1 MSSSQGG
8 FGDDGPPPPPPPR
21 EEPQQQLPSV
31 PTRRSTRSSAAA
43 AAAPAG
49 GNEGGTTV
57 AGGGGVARDPAA
69 PAAMAPPAAAA
80 PAAARRPIVGG
91 AGAEDDGDGVDF
103 FAEVEAMDASSD
115 DDEED
120 FADMH
125 DNDHDD
131 DDEDSSD
138 DEHGDMMEMALMAAA
153 AQTDR
158 IRRRATEDALGRRGG
173 GVERAAAAAAGG
185 GPAAS
190 GAVTAAASAPPTRT
204 RPTGT
209 RTSAGAGGTSS
220 SGGGSTA
227 AAPSPPAAASSRG
240 SATRGAGIDGTAT
253 ATGPSAAGSGAGT
266 GGTATTGTGA
276 DAPPRRSL
284 RSGRDASSITG
295 GGTGTVTSLP
305 NPHATSRALAARRNA
320 ALADAANLGPPT
332 GLRNDEGAPTYYPP
346 LPGST
351 GRAVEIRGGFAADL
365 RMALA
370 GDRGGGGGGG
380 IGAAPVPI
388 GFAGYPGALGGGAR
402 YRLGAGNER
411 RGAAAGGGG
420 GRSTLAGDDVD
431 QAALLTACVRRF
443 GSNFFPDPLMPYCG
457 RRMGR
462 HAVPNHSGTCSPYAS
477 SSRGVCTVCSSCA
490 RLHDSLRLARLRY
503 MFGGAPDIFV
513 PSDVDFKSS
522 AATSGTS
529 STDVAE
535 PSRYVVGDSAL
546 IAALRCNSGL
556 IPPTVSLLTRELG
569 LQPRPHPRQ
578 VAHVARLLGLPEKLA
593 RVALRRKACDSTLA
607 IGWVCGFS
615 GSGRPSS
622 ADAGKS
628 PLDLCY
634 EEAMAEDKCLSGAPG
649 SSPAQ
654 NVAEEPLA
662 LLSSLCTEVK
672 VSSESPAVAA
682 CSRTRST
689 SERKARLKST
699 GDDDGMDIGED
710 VECCLAD
717 EPTILDGHVLIPA
730 KHYLS
735 TGLETNKPEKPLTSS
750 QRNDLQAALD
760 ANVHVN
766 DVNSTLMKG
775 LGDIIAE
782 SKETNSGTEIGD
794 SLAFDVNKLSAVTQ
808 HKLYR
813 YVMENVGAKCP
824 MCTLPIPS
832 VHAGQRRCVQCQ
844 MCEGC
849 IRFCR
854 HKRFTKYA
862 VEEPTRRTRDE
873 EPTRRTRVEVPTRRR
888 RVEVPTR
895 RTRVEGR
902 TRRTRVE
909 EPRQGPARTRR
920 VARESIGAGVQQQ
933 ETLGAVEEGGAPAFP
948 SAAAAAAS
956 AVVPKQDHD
965 DYNSEEDG
973 DYDPKRDDTAED
985 GDMDIDDADDF
996 FDEADALSEEEAADK
1011 CLVHVCPAQPNGSHL
1026 HHHPLYL
1033 QFTRNKTAHCDI
1045 EGPCCTALC
1054 RNKRWYVSWSC
1065 AVCDFDI
1072 CHVCIGMKAPEKP
1085 PTRSIPNSR
1094 SVPLPNGGTKVVDGM
1109 FDRRLGLVVSSTDSS
1124 RKRRSSSGAKK
1135 GTAASAAAASK
1146 KATNG
1151 VAKQNTGAAKA
1162 AQGGSPPKSG
1172 SAVSA
1177 SATISAHSSTTS
1189 VTRPSRRSASAPSS
1203 TSIAPHRGPTTSRSS
1218 SAPTSTATAA
1228 ASHHSAD
1235 DEEEDDNIADIAAF
1249 DPAAEFAD
1257 VFGGLLGEDAGYFDA
1272 FNGMGAGATAAYGA
1286 RARRAARLRELRNF
1300 RIALPGVGG
1309 RGGVAVATINGAG
1322 PLGDG
1327 TGMDRL
1333 AIVNLRGNAGA
1344 GAGADADA
1352 RNRAL
1357 EKSLKK
1363 KDEKLVS
1370 QIWNVEPL
1378 PAGKDSGVVVVNTGN
1393 VTPNTAADLGSGLLS
1408 PHSMT
1413 DYGRIWLYAFRS
1425 GVDGTPTLDAG
1436 QGGSMGDA
1444 GNASRNASMAVMG
1457 EEAKTALSTFV
1468 TRSSKIS
1475 GSGSALGVGS
1485 TSPSA
1490 LDITTAELYCQR
1502 IQSLIPNR
1510 AAAIRTKAY
1519 GMVAMGKLGL
1529 VGTILSASSF
1539 APLALSRTTDATDTI
1554 DSSSPAAA
1562 ASTTSKP
1569 KPPTPRAKKRKRDDP
1584 PEKSE
1589 SQKKNSK
1596 SSASHKLAQVT
1607 TSVCFCGSPID
1618 VRTAPDGCVGC
1629 LRCGHAVHAP
1639 CAADL
1644 LLGGGVCPACREPL
1658 YLPRLGSDEVHAAE
1672 NIFHKELLGMETPV
1686 GSSGSAEKGGEKS
1699 SSVASKGEDGTPVT
1713 IGEGDIVRISNDG
1726 ELCSTIQSTC
1736 PTSGGW
1742 YADMAECCGIEGQ
1755 VVAIVSLGSSE
1766 TKSEAYRVRMKVP
1779 HPSSSSDGKTKT
1791 KHRDH
1796 SFRHTRRSRSSQGGG
1811 QRNRDGHTSIFTA
1824 CIECNRS
1831 SNEMRMCVNC
1841 EVCISCLSRSPHKA
1855 ACCTMTVHQWIWS
1868 PALVT
1873 FVRKGILPRVY
1884 KESKSLVGQSKKD
1897 DVAAATEDAQKHMM
1911 RLRAELHAVKASR
1924 DVVREE
1930 AESIFGTPA
1939 SDSDEDNAIET
1950 KAQMIVGIVRD
1961 RTVLKLPESI
1971 RALSTAVAA
1980 KGSAFQ
1986 FHLARHLLSL
1996 SEQWASNPAF
2006 GPKVSPPASVMTNV
2020 RAVQKLV
2027 SDRNLEAAARH
2038 IRNYNADD
2046 EVSEAEWDCA
2056 YDTTGTYV
2064 AKAGAQISLL
2074 AYPKDGAPPTGFVL
2088 QPKTR
2093 FQASFEHLDNK
2104 GNAWAQVVEPEDW
2117 PDSYIAA
2124 LDETSQE
2131 GYGAVLVG
2139 SRVKRGPNW
2148 QYGNQDG
2155 GEGNEGVIVKARR
2168 GQVLVR
2174 WNGIESKFRYRY
2186 QPKKAGHGESRS
2198 SSRKEVKIC
2207 SAIAPPQGW
2216 FQIDAS
2222 PRAVERICT
2231 SLKCWA
2237 CSKALCASSASKAVY
2252 HRVNTSTLEKGDKVL
2267 VASTLEPV
2275 TVEEVTDHRVH
2286 CSFAVPKDFLPED
2299 DDNEK
2304 PATKRTR
2311 RNKDDKKEAPKT
2323 APIAAAAA
2331 PACIWY
2337 RPVDLVIP
2345 SDESKAA
2352 IPSEVPTEIRVI
2364 SGKLRTMHEVALLH
2378 PGDKEGAK
2386 AAWAQAG
2393 DANNDPHG
2401 DISSFASCL
2410 RGHLF
2415 HPKCFQTALLSG
2427 NRCPAP
2433 GCGELLWLP
2442 SIVRDEEHVTCGDGG
2457 TTSASSDTESMRAET
2472 DLSNHDEEAKPSE
2485 SVNDANSLFTEE
2497 ELAAEGCRMCPACCS
2512 GPFLNHHCS
2521 DMRTHHGQCSA
2532 MAWRGAGDDRRRTPC
2547 LPDGRT
2553 FQVSATEISK
2563 RLMQLSK
2570 GKTVADVLPRCPTH
2584 KVSVM
2589 FNGCRGCGHLFTDVG
2604 WHNLPKWDP
2613 NAKEKVALDKKKM
2626 QASVL
2631 LCSQIRKETAQL
2643 EFEREALQGLK
2654 TLNDNS
2660 SS

>member
-1 MSSSQGG
+1 
-8 FGDDGPPPPPPPR
+8 
-21 EEPQQQLPSV
+21 
-31 PTRRSTRSSAAA
+31 
-43 AAAPAG
+43 
-49 GNEGGTTV
+49 
-57 AGGGGVARDPAA
+57 
-69 PAAMAPPAAAA
+69 
-80 PAAARRPIVGG
+80 
-91 AGAEDDGDGVDF
+91 
-103 FAEVEAMDASSD
+103 
-115 DDEED
+115 
-120 FADMH
+120 
-125 DNDHDD
+125 
-131 DDEDSSD
+131 
-138 DEHGDMMEMALMAAA
+138 
-153 AQTDR
+153 
-158 IRRRATEDALGRRGG
+158 
-173 GVERAAAAAAGG
+173 
-185 GPAAS
+185 
-190 GAVTAAASAPPTRT
+190 
-204 RPTGT
+204 
-209 RTSAGAGGTSS
+209 
-220 SGGGSTA
+220 
-227 AAPSPPAAASSRG
+227 
-240 SATRGAGIDGTAT
+240 
-253 ATGPSAAGSGAGT
+253 
-266 GGTATTGTGA
+266 
-276 DAPPRRSL
+276 
-284 RSGRDASSITG
+284 
-295 GGTGTVTSLP
+295 
-305 NPHATSRALAARRNA
+305 
-320 ALADAANLGPPT
+320 
-332 GLRNDEGAPTYYPP
+332 
-346 LPGST
+346 
-351 GRAVEIRGGFAADL
+351 
-365 RMALA
+365 
-370 GDRGGGGGGG
+370 
-380 IGAAPVPI
+380 
-388 GFAGYPGALGGGAR
+388 
-402 YRLGAGNER
+402 
-411 RGAAAGGGG
+411 
-420 GRSTLAGDDVD
+420 
-431 QAALLTACVRRF
+431 
-443 GSNFFPDPLMPYCG
+443 
-457 RRMGR
+457 
-462 HAVPNHSGTCSPYAS
+462 
-477 SSRGVCTVCSSCA
+477 
-490 RLHDSLRLARLRY
+490 
-503 MFGGAPDIFV
+503 
-513 PSDVDFKSS
+513 
-522 AATSGTS
+522 
-529 STDVAE
+529 
-535 PSRYVVGDSAL
+535 
-546 IAALRCNSGL
+546 
-556 IPPTVSLLTRELG
+556 
-569 LQPRPHPRQ
+569 
-578 VAHVARLLGLPEKLA
+578 
-593 RVALRRKACDSTLA
+593 
-607 IGWVCGFS
+607 
-615 GSGRPSS
+615 
-622 ADAGKS
+622 
-628 PLDLCY
+628 
-634 EEAMAEDKCLSGAPG
+634 
-649 SSPAQ
+649 
-654 NVAEEPLA
+654 
-662 LLSSLCTEVK
+662 
-672 VSSESPAVAA
+672 
-682 CSRTRST
+682 
-689 SERKARLKST
+689 
-699 GDDDGMDIGED
+699 
-710 VECCLAD
+710 
-717 EPTILDGHVLIPA
+717 
-730 KHYLS
+730 
-735 TGLETNKPEKPLTSS
+735 
-750 QRNDLQAALD
+750 
-760 ANVHVN
+760 
-766 DVNSTLMKG
+766 
-775 LGDIIAE
+775 
-782 SKETNSGTEIGD
+782 
-794 SLAFDVNKLSAVTQ
+794 
-808 HKLYR
+808 
-813 YVMENVGAKCP
+813 

-832 VHAGQRRCVQCQ
+832 AHAGQRRCVQCQ

-849 IRFCR
+849 IRFRR
-854 HKRFTKYA
+854 HKRFTEFA
-862 VEEPTRRTRDE
+862 VEEPTRRK
-873 EPTRRTRVEVPTRRR
+873 
-888 RVEVPTR
+888 
-895 RTRVEGR
+895 
-902 TRRTRVE
+902 RVE
-909 EPRQGPARTRR
+909 EPSERSASTRQ
-920 VARESIGAGVQQQ
+920 VARKSVGAGVQQR
-933 ETLGAVEEGGAPAFP
+933 ETFRAVEEGGTRASP
-948 SAAAAAAS
+948 S

-965 DYNSEEDG
+965 DYNSEEDE
-973 DYDPKRDDTAED
+973 DYDPKRDNTAED
-985 GDMDIDDADDF
+985 RDMDIDDADDF
-996 FDEADALSEEEAADK
+996 FDEADALSEGEGADK

-1045 EGPCCTALC
+1045 EGPCCTALSLT
-1054 RNKRWYVSWSC
+1054 KRWYVSWSC
-1065 AVCDFDI
+1065 AVCDFDV
-1072 CHVCIGMKAPEKP
+1072 CHVCIGVKAPEKP

-1094 SVPLPNGGTKVVDGM
+1094 SVPLPNGGAKVVDGM
-1109 FDRRLGLVVSSTDSS
+1109 FDRRLGLVVSSTDINTK
-1124 RKRRSSSGAKK
+1124 RKTSSGAKK
-1135 GTAASAAAASK
+1135 RAAASAAAASK
-1146 KATNG
+1146 NATNG
-1151 VAKQNTGAAKA
+1151 VAKRNTAAAKA
-1162 AQGGSPPKSG
+1162 VQGGSTPKSG
-1172 SAVSA
+1172 AAISA
-1177 SATISAHSSTTS
+1177 SATIPAHSSTTS
-1189 VTRPSRRSASAPSS
+1189 VTRSRRRSASAPSS
-1203 TSIAPHRGPTTSRSS
+1203 TSIAPHRGHTTSRSS

-1228 ASHHSAD
+1228 ARHHSAD

-1249 DPAAEFAD
+1249 DPAAAFGG
-1257 VFGGLLGEDAGYFDA
+1257 VFGGLLGEDADYFDV
-1272 FNGMGAGATAAYGA
+1272 FDGMGARDTAAYG
-1286 RARRAARLRELRNF
+1286 ARRAARLRELRNL
-1300 RIALPGVGG
+1300 RIALPDVVG
-1309 RGGVAVATINGAG
+1309 RGGVAIATLRGVD

-1327 TGMDRL
+1327 IGVARL
-1333 AIVNLRGNAGA
+1333 RVGIRGNAG
-1344 GAGADADA
+1344 ADA

-1363 KDEKLVS
+1363 KDEKLVA

-1378 PAGKDSGVVVVNTGN
+1378 PAGKDSGIVVVNTGN

-1408 PHSMT
+1408 PPSMT

-1425 GVDGTPTLDAG
+1425 GNNGTPTPNAG
-1436 QGGSMGDA
+1436 QEGSLGDA

-1457 EEAKTALSTFV
+1457 EDAKTALSTFV

-1502 IQSLIPNR
+1502 IQSLVPNR

-1539 APLALSRTTDATDTI
+1539 APLALSRTIDATGTI

-1562 ASTTSKP
+1562 STTSKA
-1569 KPPTPRAKKRKRDDP
+1569 KPPRQEQR
-1584 PEKSE
+1584 
-1589 SQKKNSK
+1589 
-1596 SSASHKLAQVT
+1596 SASVTIRPRRPKARERAARPVRRTNQRKLT
-1607 TSVCFCGSPID
+1607 TSICFCGSPID

-1658 YLPRLGSDEVHAAE
+1658 YLPRLGPDEVHAAE
-1672 NIFHKELLGMETPV
+1672 NIFHKELLGTDKPV

-1699 SSVASKGEDGTPVT
+1699 SSVATKGEDGTPIT
-1713 IGEGDIVRISNDG
+1713 IEEGDIVRISDNG

-1742 YADMAECCGIEGQ
+1742 YADMTECCGIEGQ

-1766 TKSEAYRVRMKVP
+1766 IKSKAYRVRMKVP

-1796 SFRHTRRSRSSQGGG
+1796 SFRYTRRSRSSQGGG
-1811 QRNRDGHTSIFTA
+1811 QRNRDGHTSIYTA

-1831 SNEMRMCVNC
+1831 SDEMRICVNC
-1841 EVCISCLSRSPHKA
+1841 EVCITCLSRTQHKA
-1855 ACCTMTVHQWIWS
+1855 ACCKMTVHQWIWS

-1884 KESKSLVGQSKKD
+1884 EESKSLTAQSKKD
-1897 DVAAATEDAQKHMM
+1897 DVAAATEEAQKHMM

-1924 DVVREE
+1924 DVVRAE

-1939 SDSDEDNAIET
+1939 SDSDEDNATET

-2006 GPKVSPPASVMTNV
+2006 GPMVSLPASVMTNV
-2020 RAVQKLV
+2020 RTVQKLV

-2046 EVSEAEWDCA
+2046 EVSEAEWECA

-2093 FQASFEHLDNK
+2093 FQASFEHFDNK
-2104 GNAWAQVVEPEDW
+2104 GKAWAQVVEPEDW
-2117 PDSYIAA
+2117 PDSYIAT

-2148 QYGNQDG
+2148 RYGNQDG

-2168 GQVLVR
+2168 GLVLVR

-2186 QPKKAGHGESRS
+2186 QPKKAGHGESS
-2198 SSRKEVKIC
+2198 SSSKKEVKIC

-2216 FQIDAS
+2216 FQIDAF
-2222 PRAVERICT
+2222 PPAVERVCT

-2252 HRVNTSTLEKGDKVL
+2252 QRVNTSTLEQGDKVL

-2286 CSFAVPKDFLPED
+2286 CSFAAPKDFLPED
-2299 DDNEK
+2299 DGNEK
-2304 PATKRTR
+2304 PAAKRTR
-2311 RNKDDKKEAPKT
+2311 RKKDDKKEAPKT
-2323 APIAAAAA
+2323 ASIAAAA
-2331 PACIWY
+2331 PARIWY
-2337 RPVDLVIP
+2337 RPVDLVVP

-2352 IPSEVPTEIRVI
+2352 IPSEVSTEVRVI

-2378 PGDKEGAK
+2378 PEDKEGAK

-2393 DANNDPHG
+2393 EANDDPHG

-2472 DLSNHDEEAKPSE
+2472 DLSTHDEEAKPSE
-2485 SVNDANSLFTEE
+2485 GGNDANSLFTEE

-2512 GPFLNHHCS
+2512 GPFLNQHCS

-2532 MAWRGAGDDRRRTPC
+2532 MAWRGAGDGRRRTPC

-2589 FNGCRGCGHLFTDVG
+2589 FNGCRGCGHLFTDLG
-2604 WHNLPKWDP
+2604 WQNLPKWDP

-2654 TLNDNS
+2654 TLNNTTS
-2660 SS
+2660 ST